1 MTKIFDSATD
11 CKLLYN
17 SPVQN
22 ESALILLRSKLSAI
36 AQRLGL
42 SDQKRENMLLVASE
56 LVSNQVKHAGG
67 RGLIQ
72 VWQQPGPV
80 LDILALDY
88 GPGIANLSQAEED
101 GYSSAN
107 TLGKGLGSIRRLSD
121 ESFVYTQQEG
131 SGKSKKWSGT
141 VFLARFRP
149 GGKRTDYDKDTRAA
163 RDCSTA
169 LEIGLFS
176 RSLSDDRYNGDRIYL
191 QKTGDKLRWLHLDGL
206 GHGEQA
212 QAATANLASHLSHC
226 DTPTSVLAAVDRQ
239 LKGTRGA
246 VAIIGEL
253 GLAGKALNILGVGDM
268 HAHVMDNEEMHNLS
282 FAPGVLG
289 KEHKNPAQFRFA
301 FGKRC
306 LMISASDGIRR
317 NWDVSNFPGLFYQHP
332 QLIAYALGNIMGR
345 ISDDQSLCV
354 ASID

>member
-72 VWQQPGPV
+72 VWQQPGPT
-80 LDILALDY
+80 LDILALDF
-88 GPGIANLSQAEED
+88 GPGITNLSQAEED

-121 ESFVYTQQEG
+121 ESFVYTQQDN
-131 SGKSKKWSGT
+131 SGKSKKWSGS
-141 VFLARFRP
+141 VFLSRFRL
-149 GGKRTDYDKDTRAA
+149 GGKKTDLGQAA
-163 RDCSTA
+163 SAAGDCPAA

-191 QKTGDKLRWLHLDGL
+191 QKTGDTLRWLHLDGL

-226 DTPTSVLAAVDRQ
+226 DTPSAVLAAVDRQ

-253 GLAGKALNILGVGDM
+253 GLTGRALNILGVGDM

-317 NWDVSNFPGLFYQHP
+317 NWDVSNFPGLFHQHP
-332 QLIAYALGNIMGR
+332 QLIAYTLGNIMGR

>member
-1 MTKIFDSATD
+1 MLKIFDSNTD

-22 ESALILLRSKLSAI
+22 ESALILLRSKLAAI
-36 AQRLGL
+36 SQRLGFPE
-42 SDQKRENMLLVASE
+42 QKRERMQLVASE
-56 LVSNQVKHAGG
+56 LVSNQVKHTGG

-88 GPGIANLSQAEED
+88 GPGIPNLHQAEED
-101 GYSSAN
+101 GFSSAN

-131 SGKSKKWSGT
+131 PGSAKKWTGT
-141 VFLARFRP
+141 VFLSRFRLGSKHADAAQGEP
-149 GGKRTDYDKDTRAA
+149 PA
-163 RDCSTA
+163 RDCSTV
-169 LEIGLFS
+169 LEIGMFS
-176 RSLSDDRYNGDRIYL
+176 RSLSDERYNGDRIYL
-191 QKTGDKLRWLHLDGL
+191 QKYEDRLRWLHLDGL

-212 QAATANLASHLSHC
+212 QKATSNLASHLSHC
-226 DTPTSVLAAVDRQ
+226 DTPDAVLAAVDRQ

-246 VAIIGEL
+246 VAITGEL
-253 GLAGKALNILGVGDM
+253 GLTGKTLKILGVGDM

-289 KEHKNPAQFRFA
+289 KEHKTPAQFRFDL
-301 FGKRC
+301 GKRC

-317 NWDVSNFPGLFYQHP
+317 NWDGSNFPGLFHQHP
-332 QLIAYALGNIMGR
+332 QLIAYTLGNIMGR

>member
-1 MTKIFDSATD
+1 MTKVYDSATD
-11 CKLLYN
+11 CRLLYN

-22 ESALILLRSKLSAI
+22 ESALILLRSRLSAI

-56 LVSNQVKHAGG
+56 LVSNQVKHTGG

-88 GPGIANLSQAEED
+88 GPGIADLSLAGED

-107 TLGKGLGSIRRLSD
+107 TLGKGLGSIYRLSD
-121 ESFVYTQQEG
+121 ESFVYTQQDV

-141 VFLARFRP
+141 VFLARFRL
-149 GGKRTDYDKDTRAA
+149 GGKKIDLDPAASAA
-163 RDCSTA
+163 RDCPAA

-191 QKTGDKLRWLHLDGL
+191 QKTGNTLRWLHLDGL

-226 DTPTSVLAAVDRQ
+226 DTPASVLAAVDRQ

-289 KEHKNPAQFRFA
+289 KEHKIPAQFRFA

-306 LMISASDGIRR
+306 LIISASDGIRR
-317 NWDVSNFPGLFYQHP
+317 NWDVSNFPGLFHQHP
-332 QLIAYALGNIMGR
+332 QLIAYTLGNIMGR

>member
-1 MTKIFDSATD
+1 MIKVYDSATD

-22 ESALILLRSKLSAI
+22 ESALILLRSRLTAI

-42 SDQKRENMLLVASE
+42 SDQKRENMLLVAAE
-56 LVSNQVKHAGG
+56 MVSNQVKHASG

-72 VWQQPGPV
+72 VWQQPGPT

-88 GPGIANLSQAEED
+88 GPGISSLSQAEED

-121 ESFVYTQQEG
+121 ESFAYTQQDN
-131 SGKSKKWSGT
+131 SGKPKKWSGT
-141 VFLARFRP
+141 VFLSRFRS
-149 GGKRTDYDKDTRAA
+149 GGKKTGLGQAESAA
-163 RDCSTA
+163 GDSPAA

-191 QKTGDKLRWLHLDGL
+191 QKTGDTLRWLHLDGL

-212 QAATANLASHLSHC
+212 QAATANLAPHLSHC
-226 DTPTSVLAAVDRQ
+226 GTPASVLAAVDRQ
-239 LKGTRGA
+239 LKDTRGA

-253 GLAGKALNILGVGDM
+253 GLAGKALDILGVGDM

-289 KEHKNPAQFRFA
+289 KEHKNPARFRFA
-301 FGKRC
+301 FGRRC
-306 LMISASDGIRR
+306 LMITASDGIRR
-317 NWDVSNFPGLFYQHP
+317 NWDVSNFPGLFHQHP
-332 QLIAYALGNIMGR
+332 QLIAYTLGNIMGR
-345 ISDDQSLCV
+345 ISDDQSLCI

>member
-1 MTKIFDSATD
+1 MTKVYDSAKD
-11 CKLLYN
+11 CRLLYN

-22 ESALILLRSKLSAI
+22 ESALILLRSRLSAI
-36 AQRLGL
+36 AQRLGFP
-42 SDQKRENMLLVASE
+42 DGKREDMLLVASE
-56 LVSNQVKHAGG
+56 MVSNQVKHANG
-67 RGLIQ
+67 RGLFQ
-72 VWQQPGPV
+72 VWQQPGPI
-80 LDILALDY
+80 LDILALDF
-88 GPGIANLSQAEED
+88 GPGISCLSQAQQD

-107 TLGKGLGSIRRLSD
+107 TLGKGLGSIYRLSD
-121 ESFVYTQQEG
+121 ESFVYTQQE
-131 SGKSKKWSGT
+131 SIVPIKKWSGS
-141 VFLARFRP
+141 VFLSRFHP
-149 GGKRTDYDKDTRAA
+149 GSKKNDYGKDTSAA
-163 RDCSTA
+163 RNSSAA

-191 QKTGDKLRWLHLDGL
+191 QKTGDTLRWLHLDGL

-226 DTPTSVLAAVDRQ
+226 DSADSILAAIDRQ

-246 VAIIGEL
+246 VAIIGEF

-268 HAHVMDNEEMHNLS
+268 HAHVMVNEDMHNLS

-289 KEHKNPAQFRFA
+289 KEHQKPDPFHLA

-306 LMISASDGIRR
+306 LVISASDGIRR
-317 NWDVSNFPGLFYQHP
+317 NWDVSNFPGLFHQHP
-332 QLIAYALGNIMGR
+332 QLIAYTLGNIMGR

>member
-121 ESFVYTQQEG
+121 ESYVYTQQDG
-131 SGKSKKWSGT
+131 SGKQKKWSGT

-149 GGKRTDYDKDTRAA
+149 GSKKIDLGQATGAA
-163 RDCSTA
+163 KDCSTA
-169 LEIGLFS
+169 LKIGLFS
-176 RSLSDDRYNGDRIYL
+176 RSLSDERYNGDRIYL
-191 QKTGDKLRWLHLDGL
+191 QKTGEKLRWLHLDGL

-212 QAATANLASHLSHC
+212 QAATANLASHLAHC
-226 DTPTSVLAAVDRQ
+226 DTPDAVLDAVDRQ
-239 LKGTRGA
+239 LKDTRGA

-289 KEHKNPAQFRFA
+289 KEHKNPAQFNFA

-306 LMISASDGIRR
+306 LMVSASDGIRR
-317 NWDVSNFPGLFYQHP
+317 NWDVSNFPGLFHQHP
-332 QLIAYALGNIMGR
+332 QLIAYTLGNIMGR

>member
-1 MTKIFDSATD
+1 MTKVYDSATD

-42 SDQKRENMLLVASE
+42 SDQKREDMLLVASE

-121 ESFVYTQQEG
+121 ESYIYTQQDA

-149 GGKRTDYDKDTRAA
+149 GGKKIDYDKGTSAG

-191 QKTGDKLRWLHLDGL
+191 QKTGDTLRWLHLDGL

-212 QAATANLASHLSHC
+212 QAATANLAAFLSRC
-226 DTPTSVLAAVDRQ
+226 NSTNSILTAVDQQ

-246 VAIIGEL
+246 VAITGEL
-253 GLAGKALNILGVGDM
+253 GLSGKSLNILGVGDM
-268 HAHVMDNEEMHNLS
+268 HAHVMVNEDMHNLS

-289 KEHKNPAQFRFA
+289 KEHQRPDPFHLA

-306 LMISASDGIRR
+306 LVISASDGIRR
-317 NWDVSNFPGLFYQHP
+317 NWDVSNFPGLFHQHP
-332 QLIAYALGNIMGR
+332 QLIAYTLGNIMGR